1 MITFIVPT
9 IGRKTLERTV
19 NSIKSQSCDD
29 WKCIIIFDGI
39 KKTIEIDDDRISYL
53 EIEKTGEGRNSA
65 GGVRNKGM
73 ELCTTEWIGFVDD
86 DDCITPHYVESLKKE
101 IELKPDLDCVIFRMN
116 VKRSKIIPLPNTK
129 MFVCGSVGISFSMKT
144 SLFKS
149 GIKFIP
155 SSCEDFLMLTK
166 IKEEKHKIVIS
177 PYITYLT
184 YQNHYWKIKNKSKN
198 LNRSYINY

>member
-1 MITFIVPT
+1 MITFIIPSKGRDT
-9 IGRKTLERTV
+9 INKTID
-19 NSIKSQSCDD
+19 SIKNQTCED
-29 WKCIIIFDGI
+29 WKAIIIFDGI

-101 IELKPDLDCVIFRMN
+101 IELKPDLDCVIFRM
-116 VKRSKIIPLPNTK
+116 I
-129 MFVCGSVGISFSMKT
+129 FGSGGIMPHDGERTFRAGGVGISFCMKT
-144 SLFKS
+144 TLFKS

-155 SSCEDFLMLTK
+155 NECEDFYMLRNIRK
-166 IKEEKHKIVIS
+166 KGKMVIS
-177 PYITYLT
+177 PYVTYLVH
-184 YQNHYWKIKNKSKN
+184 QNSRTDAINIY
-198 LNRSYINY
+198 LNRSYIN